1 MKVKA
6 ECAACILHRGYLE
19 TEKATDDMSL
29 QFKTMSA
36 LINLLTKEFKPTAV
50 AAYLGTQRDRIIK
63 EVTGNPDP
71 YAKAKQISNQRAVEI
86 LPLAKNI
93 VLNGSSPESRFRR
106 ACLCSMVGNIM
117 EFDIPDHVFKFDD
130 LEKLIQRAEEDLA
143 IDEIPEIFNQA
154 KKAKRI
160 IYLTDNAGEI
170 AFDTL
175 LVQELKKFGAK
186 VTVAVKSK
194 PILNDATM
202 EDAKYVGMHNVA
214 DKVVTTGS
222 DSVGLILEDCSKEFL
237 KLYNSADFVVAKGM
251 GHAETLTELNLKIP
265 HALLLRTKC
274 RPVANY
280 FGVSK
285 NKNVAKL
292 MMP

>member
-1 MKVKA
+1 MA
-6 ECAACILHRGYLE
+6 
-19 TEKATDDMSL
+19 L

-36 LINLLTKEFKPTAV
+36 LINLLIKEFKPTAV

-86 LPLAKNI
+86 LPLAKNT
-93 VLNGSSPESRFRR
+93 VLNEPSAESRFRK
-106 ACLCSMVGNIM
+106 ACLCSMVGNII
-117 EFDIPDHVFKFDD
+117 EFDIPDHIFKFDD
-130 LEKLIQRAEEDLA
+130 LEKLIRRAEEDLA

-154 KKAKRI
+154 KKAKKI
-160 IYLTDNAGEI
+160 LYLTDNAGEV
-170 AFDTL
+170 ALDTL
-175 LVQELKKFGAK
+175 LVQELKRFGAN

-194 PILNDATM
+194 PILNDATI
-202 EDAKYVGMHNVA
+202 EDAEYVGMHNVA
-214 DKVVTTGS
+214 DNVITTGS

-237 KLYNSADFVVAKGM
+237 KLYNSADLVVAKGM
-251 GHAETLTELNLKIP
+251 GHAETLTELNLKTP

-274 RPVANY
+274 RPIANY
-280 FGVSK
+280 FGVAR
-285 NKNVAKL
+285 NKNVAI